1 MIEFQLLSYRCC
13 CTWCWMNAMELHLG
27 SVAQGCICVFVKC
40 NNGNQPNTHICP
52 NTFLLVCSGF
62 DVSTF
67 ILDGFF
73 FRFGI
78 VVFFLLAVRLA
89 YFDAQIVHEHEWS
102 VCVYMVCIWRIG
114 VQLTHCTT
122 CHNSIFE
129 YKPIRPLFVIVTC
142 ATFINKQ
149 PRLTNKKPSCET
161 AWYSSAING
170 INN

>member
-1 MIEFQLLSYRCC
+1 MVTNPTRIFAPTLFCS
-13 CTWCWMNAMELHLG
+13 
-27 SVAQGCICVFVKC
+27 FVR
-40 NNGNQPNTHICP
+40 G
-52 NTFLLVCSGF
+52 
-62 DVSTF
+62 STF
-67 ILDGFF
+67 PLSFWMDFF
-73 FRFGI
+73 FVLELLF
-78 VVFFLLAVRLA
+78 FFLLAVRLA